1 MTKDVEFN
9 YSKLRNLIGIN
20 FGYKVFIVR
29 TKLNEIILE
38 TAVDNISEVCFF
50 LKNNEECCFEQLV
63 DLCCIDYSL
72 YKHVTFNVTA
82 ADSGFS
88 RAVDGNIST
97 DFENKD
103 RFVIVYN
110 LLSICSNFRVR
121 IRCLVQY
128 DNLLVPSVSD
138 IWPSANWYEREVYD
152 LFGIYFLGHPFL
164 HRILTDY
171 NFEGYPLRKDFPLIG
186 YKDLKYNVDSKKCV
200 YDIVNIKNEI
210 LNIKIIR

>member
-20 FGYKVFIVR
+20 FGYKVIIVR

-50 LKNNEECCFEQLV
+50 LKNNEECCFEQLI

-128 DNLLVPSVSD
+128 DNLLVPSVND